1 MKSINWRDAV
11 NEILFGLTYTE
22 AITDEIVQWNAD
34 SAVHFTT
41 LTRGPDTYYQAIT
54 EALASGEPL
63 DGLGQLRQFDHAQIS
78 SFLRALAD
86 RLDALRPWPEPQ
98 FRQLDADTWR
108 AFRHAVPIARLHAS
122 IRQVTD
128 VLQKGFR
135 PAGDADPGM
144 QVLMLKLATG
154 EIVALLGSYG
164 RDADVT
170 LLTDA
175 PEETAAAID
184 HFIAA
189 TGFPRDKVSRI

>member
-1 MKSINWRDAV
+1 MGELQVTDAV

-41 LTRGPDTYYQAIT
+41 LTRGPETYYQAIT

-63 DGLGQLRQFDHAQIS
+63 DGLRQLRQFDDAQIS

-86 RLDALRPWPEPQ
+86 RLDALRPWPEPR
-98 FRQLDADTWR
+98 FRKLDSDTWT
-108 AFRHAVPIARLHAS
+108 AFRDAVPIARLHAS

-144 QVLMLKLATG
+144 HVLMLKLATG
-154 EIVALLGSYG
+154 EIVALRGSYG
-164 RDADVT
+164 PDDVT

-175 PEETAAAID
+175 AEDTTAAID
-184 HFIAA
+184 HFTAA
-189 TGFPRDKVSRI
+189 TGFPRNKVTRI